1 MFVNGEEMV
10 ISDFPI
16 DLLGA
21 TCLSADGLQVLV
33 VILVVVVV
41 GEPAD
46 YVVEVAGHGDGS
58 QLGGRHCLH
67 RGCGFYCRLCCCI
80 RR

>member
-1 MFVNGEEMV
+1 MV
-10 ISDFPI
+10 GSDVPV

-21 TCLSADGLQVLV
+21 TCLSADGLQGLV

-46 YVVEVAGHGDGS
+46 YIVEVAGHGDGS
-58 QLGGRHCLH
+58 QLGGGHRLH
-67 RGCGFYCRLCCCI
+67 
-80 RR
+80 